1 MIYTWRLP
9 GMKLAVGKPEYK
21 TIIESKLV
29 SILLLFWLYFL
40 NNFEGHCCC
49 DVFQGIPCLHN
60 EIVMEVTW
68 GIQHLMHTLVP
79 QEKAEVAKDD
89 RFPVSQG
96 LKMFLSRYG
105 FDVEPE
111 MVSSMIGVAMLS
123 AL

>member
-1 MIYTWRLP
+1 M
-9 GMKLAVGKPEYK
+9 
-21 TIIESKLV
+21 
-29 SILLLFWLYFL
+29 
-40 NNFEGHCCC
+40 
-49 DVFQGIPCLHN
+49 HN
-60 EIVMEVTW
+60 EIVMEIMW

-79 QEKAEVAKDD
+79 VPLEKAEVAKVD
-89 RFPVSQG
+89 RFPMSQG